1 MNFRLSDEQRDFVES
16 VSGFAQSRLAGF
28 AAAVDGLP
36 RETIQLVAGQ
46 GLAGI
51 TIPEADGGQG
61 ASLIDAVLAIET
73 MARHS
78 GHGADALQVLN
89 FGAIQ
94 QIAHHGN
101 DDHKR
106 RYLSRCLTGEIVP
119 AIAMTEPEAGSALT
133 EMTTSAKVE
142 GDEVVLDGQK
152 IFSTNGDSAGVFVVW
167 ARFGPGSKGAGAVL
181 VERGTPGFEVDASH
195 RFMSREPYGTLF
207 FDGCRVPVENVL
219 MKEDGFRRMLSVF
232 NVERMGNASRSL
244 GYGQAAF
251 DMAAA
256 YAKERRAFNRRLVDF
271 QGLQWKFAEM
281 KLKLDSARLLL
292 YRACTNA
299 DAGLPS
305 PLESSLAKVACNRA
319 GFEVT
324 NEALQIFGGYGYEE
338 ESPLSYMLARTRG
351 WQIAGGTTEQLL
363 NRIAEGALGERFS
376 QRPPKPAQPA
386 R

>member
-1 MNFRLSDEQRDFVES
+1 MDFRLSDEQRDFVDS
-16 VSGFAQSRLAGF
+16 VRGFARSKLDGF

-36 RETIQLVAGQ
+36 RETIRQVAGQ

-51 TIPEADGGQG
+51 TIAEADGGQG
-61 ASLIDAVLAIET
+61 ASLIDAVLAIEA
-73 MARHS
+73 MAQHS
-78 GHGADALQVLN
+78 AHGADSLQVLN

-94 QIAHHGN
+94 QIARHGN
-101 DDHKR
+101 DDHKA
-106 RYLSRCLTGEIVP
+106 RYLSGCLTGELVP
-119 AIAMTEPEAGSALT
+119 AIAMTEPGAGSALT
-133 EMTTSAKVE
+133 EMTTSAKLE
-142 GDEVVLDGQK
+142 GDHVVLDGQK
-152 IFSTNGDSAGVFVVW
+152 IFSTNGDSADVFVVW

-181 VERGTPGFEVDASH
+181 VERGTPGFEVDSSH

-207 FDGCRVPVENVL
+207 FDACRVPVENVL
-219 MKEDGFRRMLSVF
+219 VAEDGFRRMLAVF

-251 DMAAA
+251 DMAAE
-256 YAKERRAFNRRLVDF
+256 YTKDRRAFGRRLVDF

-281 KLKLDSARLLL
+281 ALKLESARLLL

-305 PLESSLAKVACNRA
+305 ALESSLAKVACNRA
-319 GFEVT
+319 GFEVV
-324 NEALQIFGGYGYEE
+324 NEALQMFGGYGYEE
-338 ESPLSYMLARTRG
+338 ESPLSYMLQRTRG

-376 QRPPKPAQPA
+376 QRPPRPVEAA
-386 R
+386 T